1 LTPSRLS
8 STDFSRINERG
19 NKLFLDFRYRGVR
32 CREYTK
38 LEDNPANRKRLKILM
53 GRIEAEILLGTFDYA
68 EYFPKSKNGTKF
80 KEQEQRVQ
88 QLQSDTPTFSD
99 FSDLWFSENEIG
111 WKYSYQI
118 TLRSSLDK
126 HVLPAFG
133 AQAVSHINRADI
145 LAFRA
150 KLAKM
155 PRKDGSTGLSPAR
168 INTILVPLRLVLS
181 EAADRFD
188 FESPYKNIK
197 MLKVPKTKVTPFTLE
212 EVHKILS
219 HVRDDFRG
227 YLTVRF
233 FSGMRSGEIHGL
245 KWKYIDFDRREI
257 LVRESLVAGQM
268 TDTKTD
274 SSTRDIP
281 MSQPVFDAL
290 KEQQKRTGGM
300 EWVFCN
306 GEGKNLQINNVS
318 NRVWKPL
325 LRLLDL
331 PYRRLYQTR
340 HTAATLWLA
349 AGENVLW
356 VSQMLGHADPHVT
369 LQKYAKYAPNL
380 TRRDGSAFEALLA
393 QKMGSTRKNNPSGEN
408 S

>member
-1 LTPSRLS
+1 MGT
-8 STDFSRINERG
+8 INARG
-19 NKLFLDFRYRGVR
+19 GKLFMDFRYRGVR
-32 CREYTK
+32 CREYAK
-38 LEDNPANRKRLKILM
+38 LEDTPANRKRLKTLM
-53 GRIEAEILLGTFDYA
+53 ERIEAGILLSTFNYG
-68 EYFPKSKNGTKF
+68 EYFPKSKLAVQF
-80 KEQEQRVQ
+80 KEHDERRMQV
-88 QLQSDTPTFSD
+88 QSDTPTFSD

-111 WKYSYQI
+111 WKHSYRI

-126 HVLPAFG
+126 HILPAFG
-133 AQAVSHINRADI
+133 AQPVSHITRADI

-150 KLAKM
+150 NLAKI

-168 INTILVPLRLVLS
+168 INTILVPLRLALS

-197 MLKVPKTKVTPFTLE
+197 MLKVPKTKVEPFTLD
-212 EVHKILS
+212 EVQQILT
-219 HVRDDFRG
+219 HVREDFHP
-227 YLTVRF
+227 YFSVRF
-233 FSGMRSGEIHGL
+233 FTGMRTGEIHGL
-245 KWKYIDFDRREI
+245 KWKYVDFDRREI
-257 LVRESLVAGQM
+257 LVRESLVAGEM

-274 SSTRDIP
+274 SSARDIP

-290 KEQQKRTGGM
+290 QEQHKRTGGM

-318 NRVWKPL
+318 NRVWRPL
-325 LRLLDL
+325 LKLLQF
-331 PYRRLYQTR
+331 PYRRLYQSR

-356 VSQMLGHADPHVT
+356 VSQVLGHADPHVT
-369 LQKYAKYAPNL
+369 FQKYAKYAPDL

-393 QKMGSTRKNNPSGEN
+393 QKMGNQHQNDPQGED

>member
-1 LTPSRLS
+1 MGT
-8 STDFSRINERG
+8 INARG
-19 NKLFLDFRYRGVR
+19 GKLFMDFRYQGVR

-38 LEDNPANRKRLKILM
+38 LADKPANRKRLKSIM
-53 GRIEAEILLGTFDYA
+53 ERIEAEILLGSFDYIS
-68 EYFPKSKNGTKF
+68 YFPESKLANQFIERDKR
-80 KEQEQRVQ
+80 KA
-88 QLQSDTPTFSD
+88 QLQSDSPTFED
-99 FSDLWFSENEIG
+99 FSETWWNENEVA
-111 WKYSYQI
+111 WKHSYRI
-118 TLRSSLDK
+118 TLRASLDK
-126 HVLPAFG
+126 HILPAFG
-133 AQAVSHINRADI
+133 EIPVSHIAKADI

-150 KLAKM
+150 NLAKI
-155 PRKDGSTGLSPAR
+155 PRKDGSQGLSPAR
-168 INTILVPLRLVLS
+168 INTILVPLRLITN

-188 FESPYKNIK
+188 FSPPFEKIK
-197 MLKVPKTKVTPFTLE
+197 ALKIPKTKVDPFTLD
-212 EVHKILS
+212 EVQSLLT
-219 HVRDDFRG
+219 HVREDFRP

-233 FSGMRSGEIHGL
+233 YTGMRTGELHGL
-245 KWKYIDFDRREI
+245 KWKYIDFNRREI
-257 LVRESLVAGQM
+257 LVRESLVAGEM

-274 SSTRDIP
+274 SSSRDIP

-290 KEQQKRTGGM
+290 KEQHKRTGKM

-306 GEGKNLQINNVS
+306 GDGNQLQINNVS

-356 VSQMLGHADPHVT
+356 VSQVLGHSDPHVT
-369 LQKYAKYAPNL
+369 FQKYAKYAPDL

-393 QKMGSTRKNNPSGEN
+393 QQSQNQTQNDQQGED

>member
-1 LTPSRLS
+1 MGSIR
-8 STDFSRINERG
+8 ERRG
-19 NKLFLDFRYRGVR
+19 LLFMDFRYRGVR

-38 LEDNPANRKRLKILM
+38 LSDKPANRKRLQAILE
-53 GRIEAEILLGTFDYA
+53 RVEAEILLGTFDYA
-68 EYFPKSKNGTKF
+68 AYFANSDRVAQF
-80 KEQEQRVQ
+80 RDHDERRVQ
-88 QLQSDTPTFSD
+88 FQSDTPTFSD
-99 FSDLWFSENEIG
+99 FSELWFSENEIG
-111 WKYSYQI
+111 WKHSYRI

-133 AQAVSHINRADI
+133 AQPVSHITRADI

-150 KLAKM
+150 NLAKI
-155 PRKDGSTGLSPAR
+155 PRNDGSTGLSPAR
-168 INTILVPLRLVLS
+168 INTILVPLRLALS
-181 EAADRFD
+181 EAADRFE

-197 MLKVPKTKVTPFTLE
+197 SLKVPKTKVDPFTLD
-212 EVHKILS
+212 EVLRILT
-219 HVRDDFRG
+219 HVRDDFRP
-227 YLTVRF
+227 YLTTRF
-233 FSGMRSGEIHGL
+233 YTAMRTGECHGL
-245 KWKYIDFDRREI
+245 KWKYVDFDRREI
-257 LVRESLVAGQM
+257 MVRESLVAGEM

-290 KEQQKRTGGM
+290 KEQHKRTGDR

-306 GEGKNLQINNVS
+306 GEGKQLQINNVS

-356 VSQMLGHADPHVT
+356 VSEMMGHADPHVT
-369 LQKYAKYAPNL
+369 LQKYAKYAPDL

-393 QKMGSTRKNNPSGEN
+393 QKTGNQRQDDQQGED